1 MALGLSFLGIGDAKI
16 SIPATVVLPYMFSP
30 AEMRADENLCAEEE
44 EDKRRQI
51 HASLDDGSVNHAA
64 VRDFDLEP
72 EWLDQFAAEVEAE

>member
-1 MALGLSFLGIGDAKI
+1 MSDLLLLCECRYAK
-16 SIPATVVLPYMFSP
+16 
-30 AEMRADENLCAEEE
+30 
-44 EDKRRQI
+44 RQI